1 MLSLSFLWTLIYEIT
16 LPKYKLHPH
25 DVGDS
30 GSTDLV
36 KQYVSQ
42 KEINRRMNN
51 IDIMENGNVV
61 LSFLQTPLFDNRY
74 QLGLL
79 LVFEED
85 VPSYT
90 LEFRYE
96 RSFSLEFEKGKM
108 LLTKQGDS
116 CTRLYSLEGKYMG
129 RVPKRE
135 VIFPKKEIRA
145 LDGSIYTIES
155 QFLCDAL
162 IKYTSD
168 GDKQIL
174 YKLSNIMML
183 KKCLFYSLLIGGFA
197 CIGASKLLS
206 HHKKVIRSRGKDF
219 IYGICYIVKCI
230 SFL

>member
-1 MLSLSFLWTLIYEIT
+1 MLSLFFLWTLFYEIT

-25 DVGDS
+25 DVEDS

-96 RSFSLEFEKGKM
+96 RSFSFEFEKGKM

-116 CTRLYSLEGKYMG
+116 CTSLYSLEGKYMG

-183 KKCLFYSLLIGGFA
+183 KKCLFHSLLIGGFA

-206 HHKKVIRSRGKDF
+206 HHKKAIRS
-219 IYGICYIVKCI
+219 
-230 SFL
+230 

>member
-1 MLSLSFLWTLIYEIT
+1 
-16 LPKYKLHPH
+16 
-25 DVGDS
+25 
-30 GSTDLV
+30 
-36 KQYVSQ
+36 
-42 KEINRRMNN
+42 MNN

-135 VIFPKKEIRA
+135 VMFPKKEIRA